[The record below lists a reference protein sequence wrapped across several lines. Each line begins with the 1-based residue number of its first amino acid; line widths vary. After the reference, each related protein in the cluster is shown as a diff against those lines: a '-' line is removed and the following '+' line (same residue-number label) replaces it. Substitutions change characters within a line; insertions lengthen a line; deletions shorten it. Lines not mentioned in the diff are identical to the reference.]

1 MKFSTLT
8 ILLTA
13 GAILSSCVTAPQ
25 TDGAGEDVASSA
37 AANTASRDTKY
48 KAQTEESAVQDSAD
62 NAPSPPDPVEIPIP
76 DDSIYP
82 LLAAEFALRERNFDY
97 ALELLFEQS
106 MILDDPELARRS
118 LKLAEFRERDDLALQ
133 LAMRLTA
140 LDPDDALAALT
151 AMSQLI
157 QAGQTETAIEYAR
170 DAKRR
175 GSRINA
181 PALLANFDRLSP
193 SRRAAIAVGLE
204 GLAAE
209 FPEDNDIAVAI
220 ALIHREQGQ
229 IDASLNK
236 LTEVHQRDP
245 EEERSLVLWSQIKA
259 ARGDTDAFERIEQAI
274 DENPEA
280 QTLRLQYARLLASQ
294 PLLDAARRQFE
305 ILLEQS
311 PRNGDYLFSL
321 ALIEMEAKN
330 AAAAN
335 ENLHDLIALGQR
347 VDEAHYFLG
356 RVAEE
361 QLDIDAAI
369 NAYSQVGPS
378 REFTDAKRRQGRLL
392 LDDGNLEGFS
402 EAFKSARQQSP
413 GQAERLYMLQANLL
427 DELDRAQDAIDVYT
441 DALAIFTES
450 LPLQYARAMTHE
462 RLGDIASAEHDLRA
476 IISREPD
483 NATTLNAL
491 GYTLTVHTTRYHE
504 AAELIERALQLSP
517 GEAAILDSLGWVYF
531 KMHRL
536 DEAAAYLEKAY
547 RLLPDAEVAAHLG
560 ETLWALGRTDD
571 ALAIWQDSIARQ
583 PDSVHV
589 RDVMQRLGVERDQM
603 GGERSQGNDE
613 PGQRAS
619 NDDAASQ

>member
-1 MKFSTLT
+1 MKFSTLI

-13 GAILSSCVTAPQ
+13 GAILSGCTTAPQ
-25 TDGAGEDVASSA
+25 TNGAGEDVASGA
-37 AANTASRDTKY
+37 QANTASQDTKY
-48 KAQTEESAVQDSAD
+48 NPQTEESAAQDSAD
-62 NAPSPPDPVEIPIP
+62 NAPTPPDPVEIPIP
-76 DDSIYP
+76 DDSVYP

-97 ALELLFEQS
+97 ALELLFKQS

-157 QAGQTETAIEYAR
+157 QAGQPETAIDYAR
-170 DAKRR
+170 EAKRR

-181 PALLANFDRLSP
+181 PALLADFDRLSP

-204 GLAAE
+204 GLAEE
-209 FPEDNDIAVAI
+209 FSEDNDIAIAI
-220 ALIHREQGQ
+220 ALIYREQGQ

-236 LTEVHQRDP
+236 LTEVHERDP

-259 ARGDTDAFERIEQAI
+259 GRGDTDAYERIENAL
-274 DENPEA
+274 DEKPEA

-294 PLLDAARRQFE
+294 SLLDAARQQFE
-305 ILLEQS
+305 VLLEQS

-335 ENLHDLIALGQR
+335 ENLQDLIALGQR

-378 REFTDAKRRQGRLL
+378 REFSDAKLRQGRLL
-392 LDDGNLEGFS
+392 LDDGNLEDFS
-402 EAFKSARQQSP
+402 RAFISARSQYP

-427 DELDRAQDAIDVYT
+427 DERDQIQDAIDVYT
-441 DALAIFTES
+441 DALTIFTES

-462 RLGDIASAEHDLRA
+462 RLGDIASAEQDLRA
-476 IISREPD
+476 IITREPD

-531 KMHRL
+531 KLHRL

-560 ETLWALGRTDD
+560 ETLWAMGRTDD

-583 PDSVHV
+583 PDSMHV
-589 RDVMQRLGVERDQM
+589 RDVMQRLGVELNRLGVEHD
-603 GGERSQGNDE
+603 RSGDE